1 MTKQVLDFR
10 FKKVEKD
17 DDFFSEMVGR
27 DEGIRERGNWARYP
41 ISLGLAVAL
50 PWDLN
55 MALLILVLFKSI
67 KILLI

>member
-27 DEGIRERGNWARYP
+27 DEGIREREVTELA
-41 ISLGLAVAL
+41 ILSLS
-50 PWDLN
+50 
-55 MALLILVLFKSI
+55 ALLLPSHGI
-67 KILLI
+67 